1 MRAVIVGAGAVGRP
15 IAERL
20 SNRGEKIIVVDKSVK
35 VARALSGKIDAA
47 IFVGD
52 GGSKEILDEAETKKA
67 DVLLAFTDDDKAN
80 ARITRLAKQRYGVP
94 FVLALSNSPKQ
105 ADNLIGAGADQVVCP
120 EEEVLSLIENIVIKG
135 GVSSIFQ
142 DRMTNCSLY
151 RIDLLADSP
160 VIGKRVSE
168 LRMPGLSRICAFI
181 RRKRFLPVESDL
193 ELQLGDQLYV
203 IGPSKDVEMS
213 EGLFAG

>member
-1 MRAVIVGAGAVGRP
+1 MRVVIVGAGAVGRP

-20 SNRGEKIIVVDKSVK
+20 SSRGEKVIVVEKSMK
-35 VARALSGKIDAA
+35 VARAVSRKTDAS

-52 GGSKEILDEAETKKA
+52 GTSKRILDEADTKEA
-67 DVLLAFTDDDKAN
+67 DVLLAVTDDDRAN
-80 ARITRLAKQRYGVP
+80 VKITRLAKQRYGVP

-105 ADNLIGAGADQVVCP
+105 AGNLIDAGADQVICP

-142 DRMTNCSLY
+142 DRMTDCKLY
-151 RIDLLADSP
+151 RIDLLSNSP
-160 VIGKRVSE
+160 AIGKKISE

-203 IGPSKDVEMS
+203 IGPSKDVELS
-213 EGLFAG
+213 EELFAS